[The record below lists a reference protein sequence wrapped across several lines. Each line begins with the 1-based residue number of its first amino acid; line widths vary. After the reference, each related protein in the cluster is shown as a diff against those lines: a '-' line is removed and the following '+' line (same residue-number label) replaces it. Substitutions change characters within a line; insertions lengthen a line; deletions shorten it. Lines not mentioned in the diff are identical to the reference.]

1 MDQPTTVTKDE
12 LKVALLENN
21 EKLVDKFNAS
31 IDHSADKITK
41 AVQDRTNPFVQS
53 FTELAERVGKQHTQ
67 IEVLENKVGNLWSKM
82 IGVGAACVTVGGLL
96 GFFIEQTIK

>member
-1 MDQPTTVTKDE
+1 MEQTTTVTKDE

-31 IDHSADKITK
+31 IEHSAEKITK

-53 FTELAERVGKQHTQ
+53 FTELAEKVGKQHGQ
-67 IEVLENKVGNLWSKM
+67 IEVLENKVSNIWGKF
-82 IGVGAACVTVGGLL
+82 IGIGAALVTLTALVTFLITKG
-96 GFFIEQTIK
+96 